1 MDCLYYYDIISVREY
16 IMLQYKLI
24 LQNKDRYPN
33 RYVKNIGGTLV
44 LFRDGVAHVTK
55 QVADAARQRRGI
67 TVIGPEFIGAAVIEE
82 DSTEV
87 VPTVVAH
94 EPEPTVEVAE
104 EEEPTEEEPT
114 VEVTDEEEDSV
125 ESEAVEDVPAIRE
138 EEETAEE
145 TTPTEEYTK
154 ESIEILYAKYGTW
167 AAVADHL
174 GISVSKL
181 GKVRKS
187 VGL

>member
-1 MDCLYYYDIISVREY
+1 
-16 IMLQYKLI
+16 MLQYKLI
-24 LQNKDRYPN
+24 LQNKDKYPD

-44 LFRDGVAHVTK
+44 LFREGVAHVTK

-114 VEVTDEEEDSV
+114 VESDGA
-125 ESEAVEDVPAIRE
+125 AVEDVPAVIE
-138 EEETAEE
+138 EEETAKE
-145 TTPTEEYTK
+145 TTPAEEYTK

>member
-1 MDCLYYYDIISVREY
+1 
-16 IMLQYKLI
+16 MLQYKLI

-104 EEEPTEEEPT
+104 EEEEEPT
-114 VEVTDEEEDSV
+114 VEVTDEEEVSV
-125 ESEAVEDVPAIRE
+125 ESDEAAVEDVPAIIE

-145 TTPTEEYTK
+145 TTPAEEYTK